1 MIYISNCHNSKK
13 SNSFFLNPDVELYY
27 YANNGE
33 LLFSTRVFH
42 DLWFLVEK
50 TCLMTK
56 ISSILQSFT
65 YLLKILSWVKNKQ
78 LNSKVPTFSFRSQI
92 SEPHIKHIVIMHMS
106 LGLFFLA
113 EIFFIGFVFVCYVT
127 NHFYFYFYFDHKSH
141 IWTNWSL

>member
-106 LGLFFLA
+106 PALFFLA
-113 EIFFIGFVFVCYVT
+113 EIFFYRICFCLLRNKSFLFLFLFLFWSQITYT
-127 NHFYFYFYFDHKSH
+127 N
-141 IWTNWSL
+141 

>member
-106 LGLFFLA
+106 LALFFLA
-113 EIFFIGFVFVCYVT
+113 EIFFYRICFCLLRNKSFLFLFLFWSQITYT
-127 NHFYFYFYFDHKSH
+127 N
-141 IWTNWSL
+141 